1 MSAPRDLDEELQKI
15 RANVF
20 CSYLPRYSVRYCEGF
35 SKKIKNKKLVVKLPV
50 EQLRQFILTN
60 HSSQQLKNLWN
71 GNGLKEDKQIR
82 RRRTSKILYVF
93 IKLIAFLE

>member
-1 MSAPRDLDEELQKI
+1 MFSVATYPGIQSGIVKAFQK
-15 RANVF
+15 
-20 CSYLPRYSVRYCEGF
+20 
-35 SKKIKNKKLVVKLPV
+35 KKINKKLVVKLSV

-82 RRRTSKILYVF
+82 RRHTSKILYVF